1 MRSSRRRRKSPG
13 LVARG
18 RAVRPMELAE
28 EARQRG
34 CQIWGEMCT
43 QLLEERLADVEP
55 ERARGSVLVL
65 VEEPGP
71 EAEAGAGSVASWE
84 TKTKKNQLLKD
95 IFGTQQLK

>member
-1 MRSSRRRRKSPG
+1 MRRMRSSRRRRKSPG

-18 RAVRPMELAE
+18 RAVQPLQLAE

-55 ERARGSVLVL
+55 ERAGGSVLVL
-65 VEEPGP
+65 
-71 EAEAGAGSVASWE
+71 AE
-84 TKTKKNQLLKD
+84 
-95 IFGTQQLK
+95 